1 MSIDKTIVN
10 DAVEVIVDYL
20 IDNGKST
27 AERLQDEIAVRME
40 IDPGIMNEIY
50 ESALEQME
58 EEILVDFSGVQ
69 LKD

>member
-1 MSIDKTIVN
+1 MSVDKTIVN
-10 DAVEVIVDYL
+10 DAVEVIVEYL

-40 IDPGIMNEIY
+40 IDPGTMNEIY